1 MALSLLIIGDKA
13 MNFLH
18 IPGFGTFNK
27 PLPEAL
33 GIFVA
38 DAVATLKN
46 NVFPAKV
53 DPVQVAQI
61 EEPIV
66 EVQQEDSDIDPN
78 AELAIN
84 LASSHS
90 VVLEQTLQ
98 KEEAPQDVRK
108 VEEKKEESV
117 FSVPTEASKPRKRSR
132 HSHSHHSHRTS
143 KK

>member
-53 DPVQVAQI
+53 DPVQVEQI
-61 EEPIV
+61 EEPV
-66 EVQQEDSDIDPN
+66 VVARQEDADIDPN

-84 LASSHS
+84 LASSYS

-98 KEEAPQDVRK
+98 KEETPQDVRK
-108 VEEKKEESV
+108 VEEKKEEST
-117 FSVPTEASKPRKRSR
+117 FSVPAKTSKPRKRSS
-132 HSHSHHSHRTS
+132 HSHSHHTNRSN

>member
-1 MALSLLIIGDKA
+1 